1 MSKWCREATA
11 RLQYHDLKT
20 LPEQVLLGMRWGYEE
35 ERAGSVWLAVD
46 VAIPAVIGRF
56 GNHAAESRTLWTV
69 RQQLNTQVPVQDGNK
84 RARMH
89 PMKPYTLT
97 VSYCTYPWFKAMT
110 KTHVFKTSV
119 RVWTNGVCVKHARK
133 NSLQR
138 RSLFSVANHS
148 TAAHAKKHNLTLLS
162 RTRAMLF
169 IMLLYPNSCRVMKHD
184 LKMPNGT
191 QRNKFSFS

>member
-1 MSKWCREATA
+1 M
-11 RLQYHDLKT
+11 
-20 LPEQVLLGMRWGYEE
+20 GYEE

-138 RSLFSVANHS
+138 RSLFSLANHS
-148 TAAHAKKHNLTLLS
+148 TAAHAKKTQSDTSVTHMGPALHHASLPKLLQGHE
-162 RTRAMLF
+162 TRPKNAK
-169 IMLLYPNSCRVMKHD
+169 RDTEEQV
-184 LKMPNGT
+184 
-191 QRNKFSFS
+191 

>member
-1 MSKWCREATA
+1 MGVRRGACWERLIGCGCCYPCRDWTIRKSCCWKQNPLNCET
-11 RLQYHDLKT
+11 
-20 LPEQVLLGMRWGYEE
+20 
-35 ERAGSVWLAVD
+35 
-46 VAIPAVIGRF
+46 
-56 GNHAAESRTLWTV
+56 AAEYTG
-69 RQQLNTQVPVQDGNK
+69 PC
-84 RARMH
+84 ARR
-89 PMKPYTLT
+89 KQA
-97 VSYCTYPWFKAMT
+97 CTYAPYETLHTNGFILYLPMIQSNDK
-110 KTHVFKTSV
+110 KHVFKTSV